1 MDVKQIAKATSRMLM
16 SYLTYESV
24 RLVLAQLQE
33 TDPPRALWFQQFSTR
48 EKIQD
53 GDRYLTELLVAHQEL
68 ALRVM
73 TVREHLAEEVLD
85 YMPEMTRAAIQQ
97 ANLGLRCSHLEKIV
111 NAPPP
116 VEQTQDPD

>member
-1 MDVKQIAKATSRMLM
+1 M

-48 EKIQD
+48 ENIQD

-85 YMPEMTRAAIQQ
+85 YMPEMTRTAIQQ
-97 ANLGLRCSHLEKIV
+97 ANMGLRCAHLEKIV
-111 NAPPP
+111 NAVPTAKYAGEP
-116 VEQTQDPD
+116 VGDESST